1 MFKSFNISCLYIIS
15 DSINNGIIV
24 FDRFSIWKGIVYGT
38 IIRIIIK
45 FRGFNISN
53 IYVSFSIGIIVYR
66 SLNGTDVNFDRTSM
80 GIIMIKNPNF
90 SNTTINGDGIN
101 RR

>member
-1 MFKSFNISCLYIIS
+1 MFRFVVHWLKII
-15 DSINNGIIV
+15 N
-24 FDRFSIWKGIVYGT
+24 RFSIRKGIVYGT

-45 FRGFNISN
+45 FRGLNISL
-53 IYVSFSIGIIVYR
+53 IYCSFNIGIIVYR

-80 GIIMIKNPNF
+80 GIIMIRNLKIN
-90 SNTTINGDGIN
+90 NTTVKGDGIN